1 MGKTRAQYRKDYR
14 ERKKKNDKEFLK
26 RERERTKH
34 YKLPIGALSEEKRRE
49 LREKNINWK
58 WISRE
63 KLRRINTQET
73 EEKEDRPR
81 SSEAETNEDKAD
93 SSQATQQSSKWCLT
107 VKLDFKPRQWSQK
120 RSKALRTAS
129 RRIKNKP

>member
-1 MGKTRAQYRKDYR
+1 EGSVPKRLYR

-34 YKLPIGALSEEKRRE
+34 YKLPIGALSEEKWRE

-58 WISRE
+58 RISRE

-73 EEKEDRPR
+73 KEKEYRPR

-93 SSQATQQSSKWCLT
+93 SSQAT
-107 VKLDFKPRQWSQK
+107 
-120 RSKALRTAS
+120 
-129 RRIKNKP
+129 

>member
-1 MGKTRAQYRKDYR
+1 MGKTRAQYLKDYR

-34 YKLPIGALSEEKRRE
+34 YKLPIRALSEDKRRE
-49 LREKNINWK
+49 LREKNINRK
-58 WISRE
+58 RISRE
-63 KLRRINTQET
+63 KLRRINPQET
-73 EEKEDRPR
+73 VEKEDSPR

-107 VKLDFKPRQWSQK
+107 FKLDFKPRQWSQK
-120 RSKALRTAS
+120 RSKALRTAY
-129 RRIKNKP
+129 RRIKKA